1 MLGFG
6 VTHIARP
13 EDWPIMP
20 VEILRVHLKPSGFF
34 DVGFI
39 MLFHYGNL
47 ADLLFSFQRNPG
59 LDVPSSADKKS
70 RNADEALVNGVKGV
84 HIDKENVITPNGVKC
99 KLPS

>member
-34 DVGFI
+34 DVGF
-39 MLFHYGNL
+39 YYV
-47 ADLLFSFQRNPG
+47 
-59 LDVPSSADKKS
+59 VPS
-70 RNADEALVNGVKGV
+70 
-84 HIDKENVITPNGVKC
+84 
-99 KLPS
+99 